1 MAYYQSHP
9 PVDPVLVQALTA
21 RQNELQ
27 QQVIIQKPAFQLR
40 LLAGCDSSFIG
51 ENILSV
57 FVLLAYPS
65 LEILE
70 KVWHYG
76 SVELPYVP
84 GFLAFREAPNLLLA
98 YEKLTQKPDLI
109 MVDGHGIS
117 HPRRMGIASHL
128 GVQLQKPTMGLA
140 KEVLVGKF
148 EMPGPEP
155 GAVSPVLHRNEHIAN
170 AIRTKEKVK
179 PVFASA
185 GHLMDLASATHLALA
200 TTRKH
205 KLPEP
210 TRLADHYAEVFKA
223 EVRGNH

>member
-1 MAYYQSHP
+1 MAYYPSSP
-9 PVDPVLVQALTA
+9 PVDPELVKSLTA

-27 QQVIIQKPAFQLR
+27 KQVVLQKPDFPLGTI
-40 LLAGCDSSFIG
+40 AGCDSSFIG

-57 FVLLAYPS
+57 FVLLRYPD

-76 SVELPYVP
+76 PVELPYVP
-84 GFLAFREAPNLLLA
+84 GFLAFREAPNLLEA
-98 YEKLTQKPDLI
+98 YKKLQQKPDLI

-140 KEVLVGKF
+140 KEILVGKF
-148 EMPGPEP
+148 EMPGPEQ

-185 GHLMDLASATHLALA
+185 GHLLDLETATQIALA

-223 EVRGNH
+223 EVR

>member
-1 MAYYQSHP
+1 MAYYPTYP
-9 PVDPVLVQALTA
+9 PVDPELVKSLTA

-27 QQVIIQKPAFQLR
+27 KQVILQKPDFDLR
-40 LLAGCDSSFIG
+40 FIAGCDSSFIG

-57 FVLLAYPS
+57 FILLSYPD
-65 LEILE
+65 LQLLE

-76 SVELPYVP
+76 EVELPYIP
-84 GFLAFREAPNLLLA
+84 GFLAFREAPNLLQA
-98 YEKLTQKPDLI
+98 YKKLTQKPDLI

-128 GVQLQKPTMGLA
+128 GVHLQKPTMGLA
-140 KEVLVGKF
+140 KEILVGKF
-148 EMPGPEP
+148 EMPGPEQ
-155 GAVSPVLHRNEHIAN
+155 GALSPVLHRNEHIAN

-185 GHLMDLASATHLALA
+185 GHLLDLETATQIALA

-210 TRLADHYAEVFKA
+210 TRLADYYAAVFKA
-223 EVRGNH
+223 DVK

>member
-1 MAYYQSHP
+1 MAYYNNP
-9 PVDPVLVQALTA
+9 PVDPEIIKMLTA

-27 QQVIIQKPAFQLR
+27 KQVVLQKPDFTLNTI
-40 LLAGCDSSFIG
+40 AGCDSSFIG

-57 FVLLAYPS
+57 FVLLRYPD

-76 SVELPYVP
+76 AVDLPYVP
-84 GFLAFREAPNLLLA
+84 GFLAFREAPNLLVA
-98 YEKLTQKPDLI
+98 YKKLTQKPDLI

-117 HPRRMGIASHL
+117 HPRRMGIASYL
-128 GVQLQKPTMGLA
+128 GIELQKPTMGLA
-140 KEVLVGKF
+140 KEILVGKF
-148 EMPGPEP
+148 EMPGPEQ
-155 GAVSPVLHRNEHIAN
+155 GSVSPVLHRHEHIAN

-179 PVFASA
+179 PVFASP
-185 GHLMDLASATHLALA
+185 GHLLDLDTATHIALA

-210 TRLADHYAEVFKA
+210 TRLADHYSKVFKT
-223 EVRGNH
+223 EVR

>member
-1 MAYYQSHP
+1 MAFYRSYP
-9 PVDPVLVQALTA
+9 PVDPELVKTLTA
-21 RQNELQ
+21 QQNELQ
-27 QQVIIQKPAFQLR
+27 KKVIIQKPDFKLHTI
-40 LLAGCDSSFIG
+40 AGCDSSFIG

-57 FVLLAYPS
+57 FVLLSYPN

-76 SVELPYVP
+76 PVSLPYIP
-84 GFLAFREAPNLLLA
+84 GFLAFREAPNLLEA
-98 YEKLTQKPDLI
+98 YKKLNQKPDMI

-128 GVQLQKPTMGLA
+128 GVHLNIPTMGLA
-140 KEVLVGKF
+140 KQILVGKF
-148 EMPGPEP
+148 EEP
-155 GAVSPVLHRNEHIAN
+155 GLEQGATSPVLHKNEHIAD

-179 PVFASA
+179 AVFASP
-185 GHLMDLASATHLALA
+185 GHLMDLKSATQVALR

-223 EVRGNH
+223 EVR

>member
-1 MAYYQSHP
+1 MAYYSSHP
-9 PVDPVLVQALTA
+9 PVDPELVKSLTA

-27 QQVIIQKPAFQLR
+27 KQVILRKPGFDLKFI
-40 LLAGCDSSFIG
+40 AGCDSSFIG

-57 FVLLAYPS
+57 FVLLSYPD
-65 LEILE
+65 LEIIE

-76 SVELPYVP
+76 AVELPYIP
-84 GFLAFREAPNLLLA
+84 GFLAFREAPNLLEA
-98 YEKLTQKPDLI
+98 YKKLNQKPDLI

-128 GVQLQKPTMGLA
+128 GVHLQKPTMGLA
-140 KEVLVGKF
+140 KEILVGKF
-148 EMPGPEP
+148 EMPNPEQ
-155 GAVSPVLHRNEHIAN
+155 GAISPVLHRNEHIAN

-185 GHLMDLASATHLALA
+185 GHLLDLETATQIALA

-210 TRLADHYAEVFKA
+210 TRLADHYAAVFKA
-223 EVRGNH
+223 EVK